1 MNWATDKID
10 LVKKALLTKWKR
22 IRRSLRETAETI
34 YLYLPYQKVPENRN
48 LVAVWTAP
56 RITNNVGDRALT
68 EGSINLI
75 PDSNCLLIARDGQEY
90 ADSLAKVFTFPQTSE
105 AGRFI
110 DFVKIIKQFK
120 KQIGSCS
127 AVLIVGADIMDGKY
141 GDRTSVLRWNL
152 AKWLANQKVKVQLF
166 SMSWNTSPTSAAKQ
180 AALSASKN
188 GVTTFSRDELS
199 VRRLRDLGVKAEFAA
214 DVSFLRSNY
223 VEPNDEVQAWFNRP
237 TKKVL
242 VNVSDWVTDDP
253 TMFTGLISAL
263 SSLGDDY
270 EILYVP
276 MVHYGANTDTVACT
290 KLANEVTG
298 WVLPKLPTPSELRWM
313 AERSEFSISA
323 RMHCCLIGFAAGL
336 PSVGLEYQGK
346 FEGAFKVFGL
356 ERFAIKPEE
365 FSAKF
370 LPAFDEIVATNAE
383 LRANI
388 LQQLPDVT
396 ASARVPVDL
405 ALASIKGITD

>member
-110 DFVKIIKQFK
+110 DFVKII
-120 KQIGSCS
+120 
-127 AVLIVGADIMDGKY
+127 
-141 GDRTSVLRWNL
+141 